1 MLKNTTKTFVLLAA
15 LGALFM
21 GVGSILG
28 QGGLIIGLLLGIVF
42 VGGSYWFSDK
52 VAVKAARPKPVSE
65 QEAPQLY
72 AIVRDL
78 TAARRHA
85 DARDLHRAASQPNA
99 FATGRNEHHAAVAV
113 TQGLLQVVDENE
125 LRGVLAHEISH
136 VRNRDILI
144 GSVAAT
150 VALAITFLARM
161 VMWGAIFGGGGGN
174 RDRDN
179 NIFGLLAMVI
189 LAPLAAGLL
198 QMALSRSREYEA
210 DRSGAELIGTGE
222 PLASALLKIEAYAK
236 QVPMDI
242 DPAHATA
249 YIINPFAGRKVQVRQ
264 PLLEPP
270 ADGRPRR
277 PPASSARRAAVRYRL
292 RGSVAEVR
300 ELQRHLEVVLAERGD
315 RGLEVVALLAR
326 HPQLLALH
334 LVLHAL
340 EPEALDE
347 LADLAGLVGGDAD
360 VQRRGLAHAALRR
373 FLDLAVRRAA

>member
-1 MLKNTTKTFVLLAA
+1 MLKNTTKTFVLLAL

-21 GVGSILG
+21 GVGSIWG
-28 QGGLIIGLLLGIVF
+28 QGGLFLGLALGIVF

-52 VAVKAARPKPVSE
+52 VAVKAARAKPVSE

-78 TAARRHA
+78 TQRA
-85 DARDLHRAASQPNA
+85 DMPMPAIYIAPASQPNA
-99 FATGRNEHHAAVAV
+99 FATGRNERHAAVAV

-150 VALAITFLARM
+150 VALGITFLARM
-161 VMWGAIFGGGGGN
+161 AMWGALFGGGGGN
-174 RDRDN
+174 RNRDN
-179 NIFGLLAMVI
+179 NVFGMLAMVI
-189 LAPLAAGLL
+189 LAPIAAGLL

-249 YIINPFAGRKVQVRQ
+249 YIINPFSDRKVSFAN
-264 PLLEPP
+264 LYSSHPP
-270 ADGRPRR
+270 TADRV
-277 PPASSARRAAVRYRL
+277 ARL
-292 RGSVAEVR
+292 RHQHG
-300 ELQRHLEVVLAERGD
+300 
-315 RGLEVVALLAR
+315 
-326 HPQLLALH
+326 
-334 LVLHAL
+334 
-340 EPEALDE
+340 
-347 LADLAGLVGGDAD
+347 
-360 VQRRGLAHAALRR
+360 
-373 FLDLAVRRAA
+373 